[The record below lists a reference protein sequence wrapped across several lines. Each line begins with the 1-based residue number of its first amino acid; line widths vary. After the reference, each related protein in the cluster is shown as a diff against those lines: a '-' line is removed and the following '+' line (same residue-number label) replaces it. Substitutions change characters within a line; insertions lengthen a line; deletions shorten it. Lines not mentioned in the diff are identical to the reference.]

1 MILRPYQQLA
11 KECAWDYLRHSEGNP
26 AIVLPTGAGKSP
38 LMAAMAQDAVQ
49 QWNGRVAVLA
59 HSQELVSQNAAKM
72 QVVWPEAPM
81 GIYAA
86 GLKRRDRFDPII
98 FAQIQSVAKRAH
110 ELGRF
115 DLLLIDEAH
124 RIPLRGE
131 GLYLQFIEACQQANP
146 NVRVVGMT
154 ATPYR
159 LQGQAVPVCGPG
171 HILTEIAFEA
181 RIPDLIRDGY
191 LSPLVSKAGEC
202 PDLSGVAKRGGEY
215 IEDALADAMLPLVER
230 SVADLL
236 ARTQGRRSGI
246 VFCVNVKHAVAVA
259 DELRGHGE
267 KVAVLYQG
275 SPGRQ
280 DAIDGHQEGR
290 YRWLVN
296 VNIAS
301 EGYDN
306 PMIDVVAM
314 KRPTKSPGLYY
325 QQVGRG
331 LRLCPG
337 KTDCMVLD
345 YAMNVTEHGAVD
357 EIRVQ
362 SARPGRAAAVTTGKT
377 KECPQCETLV
387 AIQTRLCACGY
398 AWPVIGPT
406 HLASPTGAAVLSTER
421 ERVVNQYVVDS
432 VKYARHEK
440 PGKPVSMKVTYQC
453 GMRRFN
459 EWVCLEHRGF
469 ALAKAVEWWR
479 VRAGSGAVPAN
490 VNDALELAYQL
501 PSPLSVQVDE
511 TDKYAS
517 IVAHTFAERQ
527 EQAAVVPASEP
538 TNLDRAPSCDGALQ
552 EHGMTTP
559 DLQALIELL
568 PCICGAV
575 VDQDECPYPTGRLG
589 DPGPGRAVFVV
600 NCTNP
605 ECGWQAI
612 GFGADGAR
620 KAWNTRK
627 TAPTLPGAGGG
638 EWLPIESAPEDGTP
652 VLIAAIEDGQ
662 LFDVLH
668 GHFEVLA
675 EDEDDGPWDIRDG
688 EPWCS
693 YEGRPAGVY
702 FCHWLPEKEWES
714 RWKFGPNSGYT
725 HWRAEPKDA
734 ALPPQQGG

>member
-1 MILRPYQQLA
+1 MELRPYQALA
-11 KECAWDYLRHSEGNP
+11 KQCAWDYLRNAEGNP

-59 HSQELVSQNAAKM
+59 HTQELVLQNSQKM
-72 QVVWPEAPM
+72 RAVWPEAPM

-86 GLKRRDRFDPII
+86 GLKRRDRFDPIL
-98 FAQIQSVAKRAH
+98 FCQIQSVAHRAS

-124 RIPLRGE
+124 RIPLKGE
-131 GLYLQFIEACQQANP
+131 GRYLQFIADCQQANP

-159 LQGQAVPVCGPG
+159 LQGQAVPVCGVG

-181 RIPDLIRDGY
+181 RIPDLIRDGF

-215 IEDALADAMLPLVER
+215 IEEALADAMLPLVER

-236 ARTQGRRSGI
+236 SRTQGRRSGI
-246 VFCVNVKHAVAVA
+246 VFCVNVKHAQAVA
-259 DELRGHGE
+259 DELMQAGE
-267 KVAVLYQG
+267 TVALLYQG
-275 SPGRQ
+275 SPGRK
-280 DAIDGHQEGR
+280 DAIDGHQSGK

-337 KTDCMVLD
+337 KVDCLVLD

-362 SARPGRAAAVTTGKT
+362 SARPGRAAAVMSGKT
-377 KECPQCETLV
+377 KECPQCENLV
-387 AIQTRLCACGY
+387 PIQTRTCACGY
-398 AWPVIGPT
+398 AWPALGPT

-421 ERVVNQYVVDS
+421 ERVVNVYVVDS

-479 VRAGSGAVPAN
+479 IRAGAVEVPAS

-501 PSPLSVQVDE
+501 PTPVSVQVDE
-511 TDKYAS
+511 TDKYPT
-517 IVAHTFAERQ
+517 IVAHTFAE
-527 EQAAVVPASEP
+527 AAVQVPAAP
-538 TNLDRAPSCDGALQ
+538 IKTNLERAPSWLRDAL
-552 EHGMTTP
+552 E
-559 DLQALIELL
+559 
-568 PCICGAV
+568 
-575 VDQDECPYPTGRLG
+575 
-589 DPGPGRAVFVV
+589 
-600 NCTNP
+600 
-605 ECGWQAI
+605 
-612 GFGADGAR
+612 
-620 KAWNTRK
+620 
-627 TAPTLPGAGGG
+627 
-638 EWLPIESAPEDGTP
+638 
-652 VLIAAIEDGQ
+652 IAA
-662 LFDVLH
+662 
-668 GHFEVLA
+668 
-675 EDEDDGPWDIRDG
+675 
-688 EPWCS
+688 
-693 YEGRPAGVY
+693 
-702 FCHWLPEKEWES
+702 
-714 RWKFGPNSGYT
+714 
-725 HWRAEPKDA
+725 
-734 ALPPQQGG
+734 